1 MWPTHSFRYNISV
14 SVQLSVNYLNIS
26 KRSWTKIVG
35 DRILTNESLSLN
47 RSRELFLKRL
57 TKLFFTVRSL
67 NQFFLLHA
75 LMTNKWFIANIKPD
89 RYAADVH
96 PQFIGAGLDPW
107 IIFHATEKIFL
118 QANVANVVFFIGYRG
133 RGTLRAL
140 LLPPLLAFSSTSLTS
155 FCYLPSLPCSL
166 IACIFVSFF
175 VRVFLFFSSLSNCFR
190 TFSSSILF
198 RFSSF
203 FASLSLIFFCFSP
216 N

>member
-1 MWPTHSFRYNISV
+1 M
-14 SVQLSVNYLNIS
+14 
-26 KRSWTKIVG
+26 
-35 DRILTNESLSLN
+35 
-47 RSRELFLKRL
+47 
-57 TKLFFTVRSL
+57 FFTVRSL

-89 RYAADVH
+89 RNAADVH
-96 PQFIGAGLDPW
+96 PRFTGTALDPW
-107 IIFHATEKIFL
+107 IIFHVTEKIFL
-118 QANVANVVFFIGYRG
+118 QANVANVVFFIGYRR

-166 IACIFVSFF
+166 IACIFV
-175 VRVFLFFSSLSNCFR
+175 RFLFSSRSLSNCFR
-190 TFSSSILF
+190 TFSSSLLF

-203 FASLSLIFFCFSP
+203 FASLSLIFFCFSA